1 MSTPSSQPEGSKP
14 RTGAPP
20 EGVPDVGV
28 AATKQ
33 SQPWVRQLG
42 RTLFA
47 VVGVA
52 AIATATAFSFA
63 SGSSGVDP
71 RANLTIIAPAGVG
84 GGWDSFAREQQQ
96 AMRGAGVVN
105 NAQVVNIPGA
115 GGTIGL
121 SAFVTKDGEASNVLA
136 TGTAM
141 LGGVI
146 INDSPVNLDNTR
158 PLARVA
164 EDYDVLVVGSDSP
177 YNSIQDLVKA
187 WKADP
192 KKIRFT
198 GGSAGSIDHL
208 IIAQLAIDQG
218 IAADGITYIPKS
230 GGGEAMQT
238 LLSHT
243 TDVAVTGYNEVAD
256 QIDAGRVKAL
266 ALSAPQRLEGV
277 DIATFEE
284 LGFKVNL
291 VNWRGLLA
299 PPGIDDAAFNAL
311 EQIVTETRNSE
322 EWKAAMKR
330 NRWVDSFLTGEELR
344 TFIKEDQQRVADLVT
359 QLGLGKGGK
368 K

>member
-1 MSTPSSQPEGSKP
+1 MSTPSSHPEGHIP

-33 SQPWVRQLG
+33 TQPWVKNLS

-47 VVGVA
+47 IIGVA
-52 AIATATAFSFA
+52 SVATATAFSFA

-121 SAFVTKDGEASNVLA
+121 SAFVTKDGEASNILA

-141 LGGVI
+141 LGGIV
-146 INDSPVNLDNTR
+146 INDSPVNLDSTR
-158 PLARVA
+158 PLARIA
-164 EDYDVLVVGSDSP
+164 EDYDVMVVAADSP
-177 YNSIQDLVKA
+177 YNSVEDLVKA
-187 WKADP
+187 WKANP
-192 KKIRFT
+192 KKLRFT

-218 IAADGITYIPKS
+218 IPADNITYIPKS

-238 LLSHT
+238 LLSNT
-243 TDVAVTGYNEVAD
+243 TDVAVTGFNEVED
-256 QIDAGRVKAL
+256 QIAAGRVKPL
-266 ALSAPQRLEGV
+266 GLSAPKRLEGV

-299 PPGIDDAAFNAL
+299 PPGIDDKAFEAL

-322 EWKAAMKR
+322 EWMAAMKR
-330 NRWVDSFLTGEELR
+330 NRWVDSFLTGDELR
-344 TFIKEDQQRVADLVT
+344 SFLKEDQQRVAELVT

-368 K
+368 